1 MNNTTRM
8 AKSDPT
14 PKRLLC
20 DVAFDEINRRIIT
33 LHYGQGQTLHEKQL
47 MAELGIGRTPIRE
60 ALPRLA
66 ACGILD
72 SDPNGAWTVR
82 PITLHHIKA
91 IFEALEI
98 MEMGVIGLA
107 MRHDPTQA
115 LEQMREAEGEVDAA
129 IRAGD
134 TLALVEANHRFHM
147 HFYEAAHN
155 EYLVHGLCRIRF
167 ETKRLAYI
175 SYSHGPMQGDALTAH
190 YQAVKREHA
199 EMMDRLAAK
208 NEAGLRETCRVHIS
222 AFRERIIRYLST

>member
-1 MNNTTRM
+1 M
-8 AKSDPT
+8 AKSDPI

-33 LHYGQGQTLHEKQL
+33 MHYGQGQTLHEKQL
-47 MAELGIGRTPIRE
+47 IEELGIGRTPIRE

-72 SDPNGAWTVR
+72 SHPNGAWTVR
-82 PITLHHIKA
+82 PITLQHIKA

-107 MRHDPTQA
+107 MRHDPTFHLKQMQA
-115 LEQMREAEGEVDAA
+115 AQREVDAA
-129 IRAGD
+129 IAAGD
-134 TLALVEANHRFHM
+134 ALALVEANHRFHM
-147 HFYEAAHN
+147 HFYDAAHN

-175 SYSHGPMQGDALTAH
+175 SYSHDPIQGDALAAH
-190 YQAVKREHA
+190 YQAVKHEHA
-199 EMMDRLAAK
+199 EMMDQLAARD
-208 NEAGLRETCRVHIS
+208 EAGLRETCRVHTA
-222 AFRERIIRYLST
+222 AFRERIIRYLCA

>member
-1 MNNTTRM
+1 MI
-8 AKSDPT
+8 KPDSI

-33 LHYGQGQTLHEKQL
+33 MHYGQGQTLHEKQL

-72 SDPNGAWTVR
+72 SQPNGAWTVQ
-82 PITLHHIKA
+82 PITLQHIKA

-107 MRHDPTQA
+107 MRHDPA
-115 LEQMREAEGEVDAA
+115 AVLEQMEKAKDEVDTA
-129 IRAGD
+129 IAAGD
-134 TLALVEANHRFHM
+134 TLALVEANHCFHM

-155 EYLVHGLCRIRF
+155 EYLVHGLRRIRF

-175 SYSHGPMQGDALTAH
+175 SYSHNPMQVDALAAH
-190 YQAVKREHA
+190 HQTVKGEHA
-199 EMMDRLAAK
+199 VMIQQLAAK
-208 NEAGLRETCRVHIS
+208 NEEGLRQTCRAHIA
-222 AFRERIIRYLST
+222 AFRERIIRYLSS

>member
-1 MNNTTRM
+1 MV
-8 AKSDPT
+8 SDPI

-33 LHYGQGQTLHEKQL
+33 MHYGQGQTLHEKQL

-72 SDPNGAWTVR
+72 SHPNGAWTVR
-82 PITLHHIKA
+82 PITLQHIKA

-107 MRHDPTQA
+107 LRHDPTFHLKQMQA
-115 LEQMREAEGEVDAA
+115 AQREVDAA
-129 IRAGD
+129 IAAGD
-134 TLALVEANHRFHM
+134 ALALVEANHRFHM
-147 HFYEAAHN
+147 HFYDAAHN

-175 SYSHGPMQGDALTAH
+175 SYSHHLMQGDALAAH
-190 YQAVKREHA
+190 HQAVGREHTA
-199 EMMDRLAAK
+199 MMQQLAAK
-208 NEAGLRETCRVHIS
+208 DETGLRQTCREHLA
-222 AFRERIIRYLST
+222 AFRERIICYLST